1 MKITQTL
8 WELLDHR
15 GQSSSLIDS
24 AEPGTRDHFS
34 SHTRPRRWKVGVKAG
49 SVLVAVL
56 VLVVVGSHFIGSLR
70 TAPDLL
76 PPVQQDTTVSP
87 SEAPLVVHV
96 VGAVVIPG
104 VVTLD
109 GASRVEDAIALAGGP
124 TPDAELAGVNM
135 ARLVQDGEQIVV
147 PRIGDDIAQPSAQDA
162 GPISLSLA
170 DQATLE
176 TLPRIGPA
184 TAMRIIAWR
193 EVHGPFKSV
202 EDLLSISG
210 IGPATLE
217 GLVDLVVP

>member
-1 MKITQTL
+1 M
-8 WELLDHR
+8 
-15 GQSSSLIDS
+15 
-24 AEPGTRDHFS
+24 
-34 SHTRPRRWKVGVKAG
+34 KAG
-49 SVLVAVL
+49 SVLIAAL

-76 PPVQQDTTVSP
+76 SPVPQDTTVAP
-87 SEAPLVVHV
+87 SQSPLVVHV

-109 GASRVEDAIALAGGP
+109 GSSRVEDAIALAGGP

-147 PRIGDDIAQPSAQDA
+147 PRIGDDIAQLSAQ
-162 GPISLSLA
+162 GEVPISLSLA